1 MIRTTIAMSLL
12 GAGLLAGGSAFA
24 QGMPSGPET
33 TGPVGAK
40 LPTAVGP
47 NWTPTAE
54 GAIVREQVHKAG
66 YAGVTMLLRNP
77 DGSWQ
82 GQALKDDTFVL
93 ITVDPAGH
101 VTQR

>member
-12 GAGLLAGGSAFA
+12 GAGALASGSVFA

-33 TGPVGAK
+33 TGPVGATI
-40 LPTAVGP
+40 PTAAGP

-54 GAIVREQVHKAG
+54 GAIVRQQVHDAG
-66 YAGVTMLLRNP
+66 YSGVTMLLRNP

-82 GQALKDDTFVL
+82 GQALKGETFVM

-101 VTQR
+101 VAQR